1 VLSFVV
7 THPEV
12 VVDPATP
19 VTAWHLSERGR
30 ERAERLAALGWVPG
44 LERVVASAE
53 VKAGETAALLAA
65 GCGRTWTTD
74 PALGENDRTA
84 TGFLPPAEFER
95 TADAFFARPEVSVR
109 GWETAAAAQAR
120 VVAAVRRLSAGQ
132 PTPTAYV
139 THGAVGTLLWCDL
152 SEVRISRQHDQP
164 GQGSWYAFD
173 PVAWR
178 AVHPW
183 RRIP

>member
-1 VLSFVV
+1 VLSYVV

-12 VVDPATP
+12 LVDPAAP
-19 VTAWHLSERGR
+19 VTTWRLSPQGR
-30 ERAERLAALGWVPG
+30 DRAQRLTTLDWVPG

-53 VKAGETAALLAA
+53 RKAQETAALLAA
-65 GCGRTWTTD
+65 ACGRTWTTD
-74 PALGENDRTA
+74 GALGENDRSA
-84 TGFLPPAEFER
+84 TGFLAPEEFER

-120 VVAAVRRLSAGQ
+120 VVAAVRRLAAG
-132 PTPTAYV
+132 PPSSTAYV

-152 SEVRISRQHDQP
+152 SGVPVSRQHDQP

-178 AVHPW
+178 AMHPW
-183 RRIP
+183 RRIG